1 MKTDIYLIS
10 GFLGAGKTTFISRLL
25 QGVLDPAETVVI
37 ENDFGEVSLDSS
49 LIRAGGF
56 AVKELNAGCICCS
69 LSGDFQQAI
78 LEVIREFSPKQLLIE
93 PSGVGKLS
101 DVEAA
106 CRAPKIAQFAQLRR
120 KITVADV
127 LRCQMYLDNF
137 GEFYEDQIRH
147 ADAILLS
154 RAAQQAEKTARTR
167 ALLTELAP
175 DAQIFTDSWDTIHFA
190 QLLGIPE
197 KTQPAEEPKT
207 AAACKC
213 GCHGQDDSKC
223 DHDHGHHHGECDHDH
238 GHHDGECRHDHWHP
252 DECEHDYEHK
262 HGECGHNHEHSHGEC
277 GHHHHDGCGHDHT
290 APQEF
295 DTVTLSLN
303 RPVTRQ
309 QLETA
314 FHAAESKRYGT
325 LLRAKGIVNT
335 PDGPAVLQY
344 LPGELHLTPCTLAP
358 GELCLIGKDLQK
370 ETLSALFGK
379 E

>member
-101 DVEAA
+101 DIEAA
-106 CRAPKIAQFAQLRR
+106 CRAPEIAKFAQLRR

-167 ALLTELAP
+167 ALLAELAP
-175 DAQIFTDSWDTIHFA
+175 NAQIFTDSWDTIHFA

-197 KTQPAEEPKT
+197 KAQPAGEPET
-207 AAACKC
+207 DACRC
-213 GCHGQDDSKC
+213 GCRGRDNSKC
-223 DHDHGHHHGECDHDH
+223 NHDH
-238 GHHDGECRHDHWHP
+238 
-252 DECEHDYEHK
+252 EHR
-262 HGECGHNHEHSHGEC
+262 HGECGHDHHGGCEHN
-277 GHHHHDGCGHDHT
+277 HT

-309 QLETA
+309 QLEKA
-314 FHAAESKRYGT
+314 FRAAESQKYGT

-344 LPGELHLTPCTLAP
+344 LPGELHLTPCALAP
-358 GELCLIGKDLQK
+358 GELCLIGKGLQK
-370 ETLSALFGK
+370 EKLSALFGK
-379 E
+379 G

>member
-10 GFLGAGKTTFISRLL
+10 GFLGAGKTTLISRLL
-25 QGVLDPAETVVI
+25 AGVLNPAETVVI

-78 LEVIREFSPKQLLIE
+78 LEVIHEFAPKQLLIE

-101 DVEAA
+101 DIETA
-106 CRAPKIAQFAQLRR
+106 CRAPKITQVAQLRR

-127 LRCQMYLDNF
+127 LRCRMYLDNF

-154 RAAQQAEKTARTR
+154 RAAQQPEKTKQTR
-167 ALLTELAP
+167 AVLTELAP
-175 DAQIFTDSWDTIHFA
+175 DAQIFTDSWDTINFA
-190 QLLGIPE
+190 RLLGAPE
-197 KTQPAEEPKT
+197 LPQAAQKP
-207 AAACKC
+207 AAAVCNC
-213 GCHGQDDSKC
+213 GCHGQDDEQDDSRC
-223 DHDHGHHHGECDHDH
+223 GHRHEHHGECEH
-238 GHHDGECRHDHWHP
+238 G
-252 DECEHDYEHK
+252 YEHK
-262 HGECGHNHEHSHGEC
+262 HGECGHHHGHSHGEC
-277 GHHHHDGCGHDHT
+277 GHHHHDGCNHDHT

-295 DTVTLSLN
+295 DTVTLVLT

-309 QLETA
+309 QLEAA
-314 FHAAESKRYGT
+314 FRSAESQKNGT
-325 LLRAKGIVNT
+325 LLRAKGVVNT

-344 LPGELHLTPCTLAP
+344 LPGELHLTPCDLAP
-358 GELCLIGKDLQK
+358 GELCLIGKGLQREK
-370 ETLSALFGK
+370 LSALFG
-379 E
+379 EE